1 MNFRERFNILTSKYF
16 SDQLTQSE
24 KQELENILKTSNS
37 YKEEFKEIAA
47 LNTVFGSKNPKEET
61 LKAFKKFTKTT
72 QKTKK
77 VKNIIGY
84 AAVILGI
91 LFSVATYYYANN
103 IGKDSLVIKNEDITL
118 YHANGHSEKII
129 IDNDTSVDGL
139 EVGKK
144 ITYKNKVIDNVS
156 KPANYTLK
164 VPFGK
169 KFKITLSDGT
179 KIHLNSGSTL
189 TYPST
194 FSDKKIREV
203 HLNGEA
209 FFDVASNDKKPFIVK
224 TSTLNATVLGT
235 KFNISSY
242 KNDKTNSVVLVEG
255 SVGVTIKNNESE
267 SKNTTLIL
275 RPKQKAIINK
285 HSKQNEP
292 KLIKQKITL
301 TEVIK
306 DISWKN
312 RELIFNNDS
321 FSAIIKK
328 LERHFNVKIV
338 SENKKLNQIEFTG
351 KFMKQNV
358 FEILDAFKI
367 HTPFKY
373 TVKNNEIVIR
383 KQ

>member
-24 KQELENILKTSNS
+24 KQELENILRTNNS
-37 YKEEFKEIAA
+37 YKKEFKEITV
-47 LNTVFGSKNPKEET
+47 LNTVFGSNKPKEET
-61 LKAFKKFTKTT
+61 LKAFKRFTKAT
-72 QKTKK
+72 QKPKK
-77 VKNIIGY
+77 LKHFIGY
-84 AAVILGI
+84 AAIILGV
-91 LFSVATYYYANN
+91 LFTITAYYYTNN
-103 IGKDSLVIKNEDITL
+103 NNKNTLVIKQEDITL
-118 YHANGHSEKII
+118 YNANGHSEKII
-129 IDNDTSVDGL
+129 IDNDTSAEGL

-144 ITYKNKVIDNVS
+144 ITYKNKIIDSVT

-179 KIHLNSGSTL
+179 KVHLNSGSTL
-189 TYPST
+189 TYPSS
-194 FSDKKIREV
+194 FSNKKIREV

-209 FFDVASNDKKPFIVK
+209 FFDVASNRKKPFIVK

-242 KNDKTNSVVLVEG
+242 KNDNTNSVVLVEG

-267 SKNTTLIL
+267 SKTLIL

-285 HSKQNEP
+285 NSKQNEP

-321 FSAIIKK
+321 FSTITKK

-358 FEILDAFKI
+358 FEILDAFKV

-373 TVKNNEIVIR
+373 TIKSNKIII
-383 KQ
+383 KK